1 MEVTITMVDDKVFI
15 WPEVDDINSDE
26 LFVYLIIGNDT
37 IWVAINQIKFIE
49 QKLKV

>member
-1 MEVTITMVDDKVFI
+1 MEITITTINGEIFV

-26 LFVYLIIGNDT
+26 LFVYLIIGEDT

-49 QKLKV
+49 QKLI